1 MEVEAGAEPAAAGS
15 TTAAAEELASHG
27 LARSKLV
34 GAILVLPRQVGP
46 LKALLQQDGWARP
59 GRSICPWESPAP
71 PSLEAAAAAAGSL
84 MAVHVTAEAAVI
96 LSDPARY
103 GEAPPVLVAALGS
116 GEAVWQPGV
125 RIGSPACGGP
135 RGKQCDSAVYALR
148 EAVFSRPIWRPA
160 IPPPRF
166 RFAELFAGI
175 GGFRLVSLLPHP
187 APMRARIVLPTSLRL
202 LVRCPSVCLSVVCLW
217 SLAVRTGPRGSRRA
231 VRVCVRA

>member
-1 MEVEAGAEPAAAGS
+1 MEIEAGAEPVAAGS
-15 TTAAAEELASHG
+15 TAAAAEELASRG

-46 LKALLQQDGWARP
+46 LKALLQQHGWLRP

-84 MAVHVTAEAAVI
+84 MAVHVTAEAAAI
-96 LSDPARY
+96 LSDPARH

-148 EAVFSRPIWRPA
+148 EAVFSRPIWRPV

-175 GGFRLVSLLPHP
+175 GGFRLVSCRTPRLWHAWAQP
-187 APMRARIVLPTSLRL
+187 AVLRASLRL
-202 LVRCPSVCLSVVCLW
+202 LVRCPSVCGLSVVFGG
-217 SLAVRTGPRGSRRA
+217 TGPRGSRRA